1 MRPQSHF
8 VQSRRHFWN
17 ARLVFGTWKQS
28 QLKVVHGA
36 IFAFILIQGIRTRCN
51 VEKVG
56 DWRAS
61 LPLLGCNT
69 GQYGYLLLGMDFMR
83 LKSLEMFEN
92 LSLPLHSRQHF
103 PGGLKVSLQLRVGHV
118 TRLQSTNLEF
128 CEKRRKRLNTL
139 IERRY
144 TQYSWYTAVQFVFPH
159 SLVG

>member
-1 MRPQSHF
+1 M
-8 VQSRRHFWN
+8 
-17 ARLVFGTWKQS
+17 
-28 QLKVVHGA
+28 VHGA
-36 IFAFILIQGIRTRCN
+36 IFAFILIQEVRTRCN
-51 VEKVG
+51 VEEVG

-61 LPLLGCNT
+61 LPLHSRNT

-92 LSLPLHSRQHF
+92 LSSPLHSRQHF

-144 TQYSWYTAVQFVFPH
+144 TQYSWFLWFVRGKASTLPWTFVWWLCTTWRLEAN
-159 SLVG
+159 SIARKLAGGL